1 MNLVVCPH
9 CNSHRIVTA
18 KVPKDVVVVMPCP
31 SCKELVVLFRE
42 KVIALDRT
50 LLEQGSQED
59 RKAHLAG
66 VISEFLDPSLF
77 KFTSLPAVETS
88 ESGKAESPDFA
99 PDALQIVES
108 AQEKPKWS
116 TPISDREFERFT
128 KFQLKRLDNV
138 EYFRRHF
145 GKK

>member
-18 KVPKDVVVVMPCP
+18 KVPKDVVMVMPCP
-31 SCKELVVLFRE
+31 SCGELVVLFRE
-42 KVIALDRT
+42 KVIALNRT
-50 LLEQGSQED
+50 LLEEGSQEE

-77 KFTSLPAVETS
+77 KFTSLPSVEIQETP
-88 ESGKAESPDFA
+88 KAESLDFT
-99 PDALQIVES
+99 PDALPVAKSVPE
-108 AQEKPKWS
+108 EPKWS

-138 EYFRRHF
+138 KYFRRHF
-145 GKK
+145 KK

>member
-9 CNSHRIVTA
+9 CNSHRIVTT

-31 SCKELVVLFRE
+31 SCSELVVLFRE

-77 KFTSLPAVETS
+77 KFTSLPTAEIR
-88 ESGKAESPDFA
+88 EPQEAESPDFT
-99 PDALQIVES
+99 PDSLQVVES
-108 AQEKPKWS
+108 KPEEPRWS

-145 GKK
+145 K

>member
-1 MNLVVCPH
+1 M
-9 CNSHRIVTA
+9 
-18 KVPKDVVVVMPCP
+18 VMPCP
-31 SCKELVVLFRE
+31 SCGELVVLFRE
-42 KVIALDRT
+42 KVIALNRT
-50 LLEQGSQED
+50 LLEKGSQEE

-77 KFTSLPAVETS
+77 KFTSLPSVEVQETP
-88 ESGKAESPDFA
+88 KAEHLDFT
-99 PDALQIVES
+99 PDALPVAES
-108 AQEKPKWS
+108 VREEPKWS

-145 GKK
+145 KK